1 MSGDITLGRLIDP
14 PAYTVTV
21 SGDDM
26 AGILNIV
33 EEALMR
39 TDDFIDMDYGSYL
52 RDGTRAALERRRED
66 IRGLLARLIASTSE
80 AEAAA
85 YATLEVADDDRS

>member
-1 MSGDITLGRLIDP
+1 MSGEIVLGRLIDP
-14 PAYTVTV
+14 PPYTVTV

-39 TDDFIDMDYGSYL
+39 TDDFIDMDYGKYL
-52 RDGTRAALERRRED
+52 RDGTRAKLVLRRED
-66 IRGLLARLIASTSE
+66 IRGLLRRLIDSTNE
-80 AEAAA
+80 AETAA
-85 YATLEVADDDRS
+85 YATLEAADGA